1 MENRS
6 PPVLCKDF
14 WNIKNDSPIKSNYMK
29 NLYKIMFLCICGTT
43 YAQTQS
49 DIEKIRSRSN
59 LSELQSL
66 EIKFKD
72 DAAKSKARINSLAK
86 TRGWSTSFVNK
97 NGTVSE
103 LIDISADGKSPIYFS
118 TDNVNAAKS
127 TRANFLN
134 SGGGLGLN
142 LNGQTMTAYVWDGGA
157 TLPTHNEFGGRVS
170 INDGVTTIVAGS
182 NNSQHANHVTGT
194 IVAAGSVPA
203 AKGMAFQANAKT
215 NEWTNDLAEA
225 TTAAASGMLI
235 SNHSYGWA
243 TRNSAGTVLIA
254 AWRFGAYE
262 SIARDWDN
270 LMFNAPYYLMVKSAG
285 NDGGDNTANTSP
297 LGGFTNLDK
306 LTGAGTAKNS
316 LLIANANDAVIS
328 GTGALTSV
336 TINGS
341 SSQGPTDDLRI
352 KPDLAGNGTS
362 VYSTATLTNP
372 VTPLTN
378 SSYGNATGTSMASP
392 NVTGTLLLLQQH
404 YKNVT
409 GNFMRAATL
418 KGLALHTAD
427 DAGAVGPDAIFG
439 WGLLNAKFAAET
451 ITKNGTNAIIQENT
465 LNNGGSYTLSVTSDG
480 VNPLIASISWTDPAG
495 VAYAGSTANIGT
507 AKLINDLDIRVTNS
521 SGTSFPYRL
530 LTANTNG
537 LGDNTKDP
545 YERISIAGAAGTYT
559 ITVNHKGTLSGGSQ
573 KFSVIVTGITVP
585 DLYIKDRPFDV
596 GLQPNPDSGPMWIS
610 DDIWVRQ
617 SIDGGTAHENPEYK
631 LSSPNG
637 VYIKVHNKGTVPSTS
652 GKVKLYFAKASSGL
666 TWPTNFVSFYVGP
679 VLHGDYIGDVT
690 IPSIPA
696 GGNATVMIPWYP
708 PNPADFT
715 YDIHHFCLAARIE
728 SSEDPMFNEQTN
740 ISIGVNTKNNNNIA
754 WKNLS
759 VYNLNTTDFV
769 PPTAVFIR
777 GIKSKTI
784 NVRFIDK
791 GFNEQL
797 KNNFFELGGTI
808 QATLDPKLFERAEA
822 NGSLKGVQIIDKNKI
837 LITSREA
844 SIANLPIDIDE
855 TFGITFDFKVAKD
868 FPAEEQ
874 ITIDLVQE
882 DARTGELEGGERFA
896 LVRAKANPK
905 AGAIALTEAPESR
918 LVNIYPNPTNGIFK
932 ISINN
937 EEHGTLR
944 ITSLSNTVVFEEKTN
959 KQKEFSVNISK
970 QVPGIYIV
978 QFISDNGKVI
988 TRKIIKN

>member
-1 MENRS
+1 
-6 PPVLCKDF
+6 
-14 WNIKNDSPIKSNYMK
+14 MK
-29 NLYKIMFLCICGTT
+29 NLYKIMLLCVCGAT
-43 YAQTQS
+43 YAQTQN
-49 DIEKIRSRSN
+49 DITKIRSGSN

-66 EIKFKD
+66 SVRYQAEAD
-72 DAAKSKARINSLAK
+72 KSKQRVTSLAK
-86 TRGWSTSFVNK
+86 ANGWKTSFLNK
-97 NGTVSE
+97 NGTSSE
-103 LIDISADGKSPIYFS
+103 LVDVSADGKTPIYYV
-118 TDNVNAAKS
+118 TENVNAAKS

-170 INDGVTTIVAGS
+170 IGDGVTTIVTTN

-194 IVAAGSVPA
+194 IVAAGTVA
-203 AKGMAFQANAKT
+203 ASKGMAFQGNART
-215 NEWTNDLAEA
+215 NEWTNDLTEA
-225 TTAAASGMLI
+225 TTAAANGMLI

-254 AWRFGAYE
+254 PWQFGAYQTT
-262 SIARDWDN
+262 ARDWDI
-270 LMFNAPYYLMVKSAG
+270 LMFNAPYYLQVKSAG

-297 LGGFTNLDK
+297 LGGFTAYDK
-306 LTGAGTAKNS
+306 LTGFSTSKNN
-316 LLIANANDAVIS
+316 LVIANANDAVIS
-328 GTGALTSV
+328 ATGALTSV
-336 TINGS
+336 TISGS

-352 KPDLAGNGTS
+352 KPDLAGNGAS

-372 VTPLTN
+372 ITPLTN
-378 SSYGNATGTSMASP
+378 SSYGNASGTSMAAP

-404 YKNVT
+404 YKNLT

-451 ITKNGTNAIIQENT
+451 ITKNGTASIVQEST
-465 LNNGGSYTLSVTSDG
+465 LVNGGTYTLSVTSDG

-495 VAYAGSTANIGT
+495 VAYSGSTPNIGT
-507 AKLINDLDIRVTNS
+507 AKLINDLDIRVTNGA
-521 SGTSFPYRL
+521 GTNFPYRL
-530 LTANTNG
+530 LTATTNG
-537 LGDNTKDP
+537 LGDNTRDP
-545 YERISIAGAAGTYT
+545 FERIRIVGAAGTYT
-559 ITVNHKGTLSGGSQ
+559 ITVTHKGSLVNGSQ
-573 KFSVIVTGITVP
+573 NFSTVVTGITVP
-585 DLYIKDRPFDV
+585 DLYVKDRPFDV

-617 SIDGGTAHENPEYK
+617 TIDGGTVHENPEFK

-637 VYIKVHNKGTVPSTS
+637 VYVKVTNKGTVASAS

-666 TWPTNFVSFYVGP
+666 TWPTNFVNFYVGP
-679 VLHGDYIGDVT
+679 VLHGDYIGEVA
-690 IPSIPA
+690 IPAIAA
-696 GGNATVMIPWYP
+696 GGNATVVIPWYP

-715 YDIHHFCLAARIE
+715 YDVHHFCLAARIE
-728 SSEDPMFNEQTN
+728 SSEDPMFNEQN
-740 ISIGVNTKNNNNIA
+740 NVSIAVNTKNNNNIA

-777 GIKSKTI
+777 GIRSKNI
-784 NVRFIDK
+784 NVRFVDK

-808 QATLDPKLFERAEA
+808 EATLDPKLFERAQA
-822 NGSLKGVQIIDKNKI
+822 NGSLKGVQILDKNKI
-837 LITSREA
+837 LITSREGA
-844 SIANLPIDIDE
+844 IANLPIDIDE

-896 LVRAKANPK
+896 LVRAKANTKP
-905 AGAIALTEAPESR
+905 GAIALTEAAESR
-918 LVNIYPNPTNGIFK
+918 IVTIYPNPTNGIFK
-932 ISINN
+932 IGINN
-937 EEHGTLR
+937 EEQGTLR
-944 ITSLSNTVVFEEKTN
+944 ITSVFNSVVFEEKTN
-959 KQKEFSVNISK
+959 KQKEFNVNISK
-970 QVPGIYIV
+970 QAPGIYIV
-978 QFISDNGKVI
+978 QFISDNGKVV

>member
-1 MENRS
+1 
-6 PPVLCKDF
+6 
-14 WNIKNDSPIKSNYMK
+14 MK
-29 NLYKIMFLCICGTT
+29 NLYKIMLLCVCGAT
-43 YAQTQS
+43 YAQTQN
-49 DIEKIRSRSN
+49 DIAKIRSGSN
-59 LSELQSL
+59 VSELQSL
-66 EIKFKD
+66 SQRYQTEADQKKQ
-72 DAAKSKARINSLAK
+72 RISNLAK
-86 TRGWSTSFVNK
+86 TNGWRTSFSNK
-97 NGTVSE
+97 NGTTSE
-103 LIDISADGKSPIYFS
+103 LVDVSADGKTPIYFA
-118 TDNVNAAKS
+118 TENVNAAKS
-127 TRANFLN
+127 TRANYLN

-142 LNGQTMTAYVWDGGA
+142 LNGQNMTAYVWDGGA

-170 INDGVTTIVAGS
+170 INDGVTAIVAGS

-194 IVAAGSVPA
+194 IVAAGTVA
-203 AKGMAFQANAKT
+203 ASKGMAFQGNART
-215 NEWTNDLAEA
+215 NEWTNDLSEA
-225 TTAAASGMLI
+225 TTAAANGMLI

-254 AWRFGAYE
+254 PWQFGAYQTT
-262 SIARDWDN
+262 ARDWDN
-270 LMFNAPYYLMVKSAG
+270 LMFNAPYYLQVKSAG

-297 LGGFTNLDK
+297 LGGFTAYDK
-306 LTGAGTAKNS
+306 LTGFSTSKNN
-316 LLIANANDAVIS
+316 LVIANANDAVIS
-328 GTGALTSV
+328 STGALTSV
-336 TINGS
+336 TISGS

-352 KPDLAGNGTS
+352 KPDLAGNGAS

-378 SSYGNATGTSMASP
+378 SSYGNASGTSMAAP

-404 YKNVT
+404 YKNLT

-451 ITKNGTNAIIQENT
+451 ITKNGTASIVQEST
-465 LNNGGSYTLSVTSDG
+465 LANGGTYTLSVTSDG

-495 VAYAGSTANIGT
+495 VAYSGSTPNIGT
-507 AKLINDLDIRVTNS
+507 AKLINDLDIRVTNGA
-521 SGTSFPYRL
+521 GTNFPYRL
-530 LTANTNG
+530 LTATTNG
-537 LGDNTKDP
+537 LGDNTRDP
-545 YERISIAGAAGTYT
+545 FERIRIVGAAGTYT
-559 ITVNHKGTLSGGSQ
+559 ITVTHKGSLVNGSQ
-573 KFSVIVTGITVP
+573 NFSTVVTGITVP

-617 SIDGGTAHENPEYK
+617 TIDGGTAHENPEFK

-637 VYIKVHNKGTVPSTS
+637 VYVKVYNKGTVPSAS

-666 TWPTNFVSFYVGP
+666 TWPTNFVNFYVGT
-679 VLHGDYIGDVT
+679 VLHGDYIGDAV
-690 IPSIPA
+690 IPAIAA
-696 GGNATVMIPWYP
+696 GGNATVVIPWYP

-715 YDIHHFCLAARIE
+715 YDVHHFCLAARIE

-740 ISIGVNTKNNNNIA
+740 VGIGVNTKNNNNIA

-777 GIKSKTI
+777 GIRSKNI
-784 NVRFIDK
+784 NVRFIDR

-797 KNNFFELGGTI
+797 KNNFFDLGGTVE
-808 QATLDPKLFERAEA
+808 ATLDPKLFERAQA
-822 NGSLKGVQIIDKNKI
+822 NGSLKGVQILDKNKI

-868 FPAEEQ
+868 FPVEEQ
-874 ITIDLVQE
+874 ITLDLVQE
-882 DARTGELEGGERFA
+882 DAKSGELEGGERFA
-896 LVRAKANPK
+896 LVKAKPNTK
-905 AGAIALTEAPESR
+905 AGATSLVEAPESR
-918 LVNIYPNPTNGIFK
+918 MVAIYPNPTNGIFK
-932 ISINN
+932 IAVNS
-937 EEHGTLR
+937 EEQGTLK
-944 ITSLSNTVVFEEKTN
+944 ITSIFNTVVFEEKTN

-970 QVPGIYIV
+970 QLPGIYIV
-978 QFISDNGKVI
+978 QFISENGKVV